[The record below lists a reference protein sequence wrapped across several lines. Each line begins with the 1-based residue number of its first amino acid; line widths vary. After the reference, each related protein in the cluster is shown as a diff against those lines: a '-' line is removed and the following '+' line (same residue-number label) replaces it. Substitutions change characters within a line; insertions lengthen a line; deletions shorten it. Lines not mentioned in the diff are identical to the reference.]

1 MRAGGENS
9 PTLVSA
15 AAGSGVSRITP
26 EALLAEAAWLKR
38 LALSLAGDSDDADD
52 LVQESW
58 IAAWRR
64 APDTS
69 RSLRPWLG
77 KVLRDQSRMLRRGDA
92 RRRLREESTNE
103 FDDVAA
109 PDELLDQVR
118 LHKLIVELVLE
129 LDEPFRSTVL
139 ARYVD
144 AQTSAAIAKRLNIP
158 ESTVRWRLHEAL
170 SRLRKR
176 LDEVNGERKAWAPAV
191 LAFAGK
197 GFEVAKATKTSVFVA
212 ALILLLLGA
221 VGVWVVSSS
230 SSGGRGSHG
239 AEATRS
245 TSPRRHGNTASGGS
259 TAPTWFA
266 APGIAAKR
274 IAGHVSHDGSPVP
287 NAAVELTSQLTR
299 AGFASILVARTDKD
313 GAFDLGEQP
322 AAEYD
327 VAATSPG
334 LTPTIL
340 HVDLADPRLHADDL
354 QLRLQDCS
362 ASVAGSVLDAE
373 GTPIPRAHVRRN
385 GISGVDAD
393 DRGRYQICVPFSQGV
408 EIEYSADGYGAVI
421 LTIDSRGAVRRDVV
435 LVPEA
440 TLVVHVVRADDGKA
454 VPGAVVFVNPKE
466 WGADR
471 ASTRTAISD
480 SEGRARITGELPGE
494 IHVFGWAEGLESAG
508 AREALVQVGVPTEL
522 TLRLETMARIEGKVV
537 RGEAPVAGARVQA
550 IRPSPVQ
557 RSAASISQPDGM
569 FVLDRVPVGALR
581 FLAPPYEVDAPTAF
595 TVEPGKTYR
604 SVVLHLHALGAIRG
618 RVTRLGQ
625 PVAGT
630 EVCCAATNAGGPPSA
645 ITDANGHYEFVG
657 VTKGTYEIGGGGEA
671 DGAFSLPRKVDLAD
685 GEERTVDIE
694 LDQAA
699 TITGTV
705 VDREHKPVQGVFVR
719 WLNEK
724 KGDVGRA
731 ITDDLGRYRC
741 AAMTGGG
748 LYRAAVFPY
757 GAAFF
762 ASSEGALD
770 AYPTADGS
778 DYPEVDLANGS
789 SVVENVTIEIDHKQE
804 TISGHVTD
812 EVGAPV
818 VDAIVKAMVMPEG
831 QEPHFHVWLRL
842 PVTSTDANGEF
853 RISGLAPGK
862 YALQAHAI
870 DGSEG
875 ITPNV
880 SAGADDATV
889 RVERAGAI
897 SGTLVSFAHTPAVYA
912 RTFGTYKYI
921 PGTTEGST
929 FTIAGVRPGRYF
941 VSAQD
946 ADEGDAQ
953 IVNVTAGQTAN
964 VTLTSHGQ
972 GAVDATVVDFRTHQ
986 PVPGIGCHAII
997 SISGEQ
1003 GVTNWDPVTS
1013 SRSDDAGRLTID
1025 PAPAGSISLDC
1036 QQLTGTPRSNPSA
1049 DVTVSRGART
1059 SVQLLSVAQTQD
1071 ITTSIGIEF
1080 DLRTTPPR
1088 IANVHAGSSAARAG
1102 LAVGD
1107 LITGVN
1113 GTSTRGLNGG
1123 GVQVLIGN
1131 TPAGSDVRVTV
1142 LRGGAQLTVTARAE
1156 VN

>member
-1 MRAGGENS
+1 M
-9 PTLVSA
+9 
-15 AAGSGVSRITP
+15 TP
-26 EALLAEAAWLKR
+26 DALLAEAAWLKR

-64 APDTS
+64 KPDTA

-77 KVLRDQSRMLRRGDA
+77 KVLRDQSRMLRRAGA
-92 RRRLREESTNE
+92 RRRHREEVTSE
-103 FDDVAA
+103 PHDVPA

-118 LHKLIVELVLE
+118 LHKLIVDLVLE

-144 AQTSAAIAKRLNIP
+144 GQTSAAIAKRLNIP

-170 SRLRKR
+170 VRLRTR
-176 LDEVNGERKAWAPAV
+176 LDEINGERKAWAPAV

-197 GFEVAKATKTSVFVA
+197 GFEVAKATKTGMFAV

-221 VGVWVVSSS
+221 AGVWMIARSPTDHARRSHLAEGSGSVSA
-230 SSGGRGSHG
+230 HG
-239 AEATRS
+239 PE
-245 TSPRRHGNTASGGS
+245 PTARAQA
-259 TAPTWFA
+259 TAPTWFVT
-266 APGIAAKR
+266 PGVAAKR
-274 IAGHVSHDGSPVP
+274 IAGHVLHRGSPVP
-287 NAAVELTSQLTR
+287 NATVELASQLTR
-299 AGFASILVARTDKD
+299 AGFASQLVARTDKD

-327 VAATSPG
+327 VTATSPG
-334 LTPTIL
+334 LTPAIL
-340 HVDLADPRLHADDL
+340 HIDLSDPRLHADDL
-354 QLRLQDCS
+354 QLRLEDCS
-362 ASVAGSVLDAE
+362 ASVAGSVLDAD
-373 GTPIPRAHVRRN
+373 GTPIPRAHVRRY

-393 DRGRYQICVPFSQGV
+393 DRGRYQICVPFSPGV

-440 TLVVHVVRADDGKA
+440 TLVVHVVRADDGKP

-471 ASTRTAISD
+471 ASTRSAIAD

-494 IHVFGWAEGLESAG
+494 VHVFGWTEGLESAG
-508 AREALVQVGVPTEL
+508 GREALVQVGVPTEL

-550 IRPSPVQ
+550 VRPSPVQ
-557 RSAASISQPDGM
+557 RSAPAISQPDGT

-595 TVEPGKTYR
+595 TVEPGKIYR
-604 SVVLHLHALGAIRG
+604 NVVLHLHALGAIRG

-630 EVCCAATNAGGPPSA
+630 EVCCAATNAGGPPRA

-657 VTKGTYEIGGGGEA
+657 VAKGTYEIGGGGEA
-671 DGAFSLPRKVDLAD
+671 VGAFSLPRKIDLVD

-741 AAMTGGG
+741 TTMTGGG
-748 LYRAAVFPY
+748 LYRAAVFPS

-762 ASSEGALD
+762 ASSEGTLD
-770 AYPTADGS
+770 AYPPADGS

-789 SVVENVTIEIDHKQE
+789 SVVENMTIEIDYEQK

-818 VDAIVKAMVMPEG
+818 VDAIVKAMVMPEE

-842 PVTSTDANGEF
+842 PVTSTDANGAF
-853 RISGLAPGK
+853 KISGLAPGK
-862 YALQAHAI
+862 YAVQAHAI

-921 PGTTEGST
+921 PGTADGST

-946 ADEGDAQ
+946 ADEGEAQ
-953 IVNVTAGQTAN
+953 IVDVKGGQTAN

-986 PVPGIGCHAII
+986 AVPGIGCHAIM
-997 SISGEQ
+997 SIGGEQ
-1003 GVTNWDPVTS
+1003 GVTNWDPITS
-1013 SRSDDAGRLTID
+1013 ARSDDAGHLTID
-1025 PAPAGSISLDC
+1025 PAPAGNISLDC
-1036 QQLTGTPRSNPSA
+1036 QQLSGTPRSNPSA
-1049 DVTVSRGART
+1049 DVTVSRGARA

-1071 ITTSIGIEF
+1071 IITSIGVEF

-1088 IANVHAGSSAARAG
+1088 IAGIRTGSSAARAG

-1107 LITGVN
+1107 LITDVN
-1113 GTSTRGLNGG
+1113 GTSTRGLNGA

-1131 TPAGSDVRVTV
+1131 TPAGSNVRVTV
-1142 LRGGAQLTVTARAE
+1142 LRGATPLTVTAKAE